1 MQKIE
6 KRAMARS
13 TRTDLGEPS
22 SPEIAPPLEADARS
36 RAERALGF
44 PLPAL
49 LAALYAKIGNGGYGP
64 GYGLL
69 GVAGGATDDRGY
81 DAVELY
87 ALYRQP
93 DPDDPSWAWPE
104 GLPPLCHWGCAIYGC
119 VDCTREPHPRSSFS
133 TLARTT
139 ATGRGASSR
148 TGTASRAGSPP
159 GPTASI
165 FGRNSTVAATRP
177 DRATGRRGE
186 R

>member
-1 MQKIE
+1 MSDLLMHKIK
-6 KRAMARS
+6 KRAMARA

-22 SPEIAPPLEADARS
+22 STEIAPPLEADARS

-44 PLPAL
+44 PCPAL

-69 GVAGGATDDRGY
+69 GVAGGATDDQGY

-104 GLPPLCHWGCAIYGC
+104 GLLPLCHWGCVIYGC
-119 VDCTREPHPRSSFS
+119 VDCTREPHPVIVFDPNPHDGDWSRCFLPRRDSLEGW
-133 TLARTT
+133 LA
-139 ATGRGASSR
+139 AWADGVDLWEELYGD
-148 TGTASRAGSPP
+148 GN
-159 GPTASI
+159 PT
-165 FGRNSTVAATRP
+165 
-177 DRATGRRGE
+177 
-186 R
+186 